1 MHYQQFRQS
10 SQLCFCLLVTY
21 FWKSVDVFDLDCG
34 GLGPGFL
41 VCPSPVVFSIMKNY
55 RGCCRATYRGCGLP
69 KSCVWWLLTEL
80 SHWRPWW
87 EPGGGGLGEARV
99 ISLLLLPWADAL
111 AAGEFFL
118 WLQLPLYRLSLVP
131 AMLAHGLSWVPGVL
145 PLLFVLQPKGG
156 IGFLLLLTSGLSSF
170 PVRLSAFPSPV

>member
-34 GLGPGFL
+34 GLGPALPGFL
-41 VCPSPVVFSIMKNY
+41 VCPSPVVFSIMKNC

-87 EPGGGGLGEARV
+87 EPGGGRLGEARV

-118 WLQLPLYRLSLVP
+118 GSSSHCTGCPWFQLCWLMDPPEFQEYYLFSLFCSLKVG
-131 AMLAHGLSWVPGVL
+131 LASCCC
-145 PLLFVLQPKGG
+145 
-156 IGFLLLLTSGLSSF
+156 
-170 PVRLSAFPSPV
+170 